1 MVKKSF
7 VIKCGSLCRELA
19 MRISEEGIEFSN
31 IEITGDTMR
40 IYFSEDILS
49 PEKEI
54 QEIKK
59 ILAEI
64 SPPKH
69 SLRRRIDVSRIQR
82 NVGPIIPEVLVEILS
97 LQGYETRY
105 IDNQIETNAS
115 YETIIELSSR
125 ISRCIRDLEFARNL
139 TSLGKRII
147 VFTCAYHNIS
157 YEEAIDFLKKEN
169 ILVENEEGFLHVSD
183 GDIKKLYREIANKF
197 I

>member
-69 SLRRRIDVSRIQR
+69 SLRRIDVSRIQR